1 MDWSTVP
8 VEGEQMQ
15 AANKFLAERQAA
27 QTAAKSDELTARS
40 VLSPEYRP
48 RGILGGQEIGG
59 LIGGIGGLIAGAPAG
74 PLAAAGLGT
83 LGAGAGGAMGEA
95 VEQFVRGEP
104 MSGNRLA
111 QAGFEEAVWDAAG
124 NLVLKGAAKTMRF
137 GADKLGFTKKDIPD
151 ANQAA
156 QDFLT
161 KYGSSLPLAARTGS
175 NIDDA
180 IEGFVY
186 TPATFDIFK
195 KKQQEISDALQTG
208 QKDVLSS
215 FAKTPEFEQALR
227 SGSSTQKASGE
238 VLQNFIK
245 QGETSLSEAVDPIYA
260 NIFKDTDSRV
270 SMFSVKQW
278 AQKELSDPA
287 ALTAGQKSILKEL
300 DTLPPQVDVNLIHK
314 LRSRY
319 LAENRDKYSNALGSE
334 KDSRASTTISQLID
348 KLDGAMDFAADRAF
362 RTLKP
367 ETLAEYKTV
376 TKTYREGIQG
386 LQTDAIKEAMSK
398 NPEEV
403 GAFLFASGKETPIAQ
418 LYKSVAAAGT
428 LSKKSSKEVLDSLRI
443 GYLDALTHTPE
454 NMLKFANQVEQN
466 KATQNTFKAL
476 FGGTPQY
483 NAILAMNEAAKKG
496 LVSVERQ
503 PGLNLR
509 TGAAVA
515 NIGAPVL
522 AVSTG
527 YAFLLSPE
535 QQQKIKDNFVEATIA
550 GGGLIFSQRKLA
562 KIMADPKGA
571 KALTYL
577 AQAKD
582 KLGSPTAFTKLVVEP
597 LANFFNPSNESGD
610 TGMFG
615 QSMGVDWSSIPTK

>member
-15 AANKFLAERQAA
+15 AANKYLAERQAEQA
-27 QTAAKSDELTARS
+27 AAKSAELTSKS

-48 RGILGGQEIGG
+48 RSPLGGQELGG
-59 LIGGIGGLIAGAPAG
+59 LAGGIAGLIAGAPGG
-74 PLAAAGLGT
+74 PLASAGLGT
-83 LGAGAGGAMGEA
+83 LGAGMGGAAGEA
-95 VEQFVRGEP
+95 IEQFVRGEP

-111 QAGFEEAVWDAAG
+111 QAGFEEAAWDAAG

-151 ANQAA
+151 ANKAA
-156 QDFLT
+156 NDFLT

-175 NIDDA
+175 SMDDA

-208 QKDVLSS
+208 QKDLLTS
-215 FAKTPEFEQALR
+215 FTKTPEFEQALR
-227 SGSSTQKASGE
+227 SGSSAQKASGE

-245 QGETSLSEAVDPIYA
+245 QGEQTLSEAVDPIYKG
-260 NIFKDTDSRV
+260 IFKDTDSRV
-270 SMFSVKQW
+270 SMFGVRQW

-287 ALTAGQKSILKEL
+287 KLTAGQRSILKEI
-300 DTLPPQVDVNLIHK
+300 DTLPPQVDVNLIHQ
-314 LRSRY
+314 LRSRW

-334 KDSRASTTISQLID
+334 KDSRASATISELID
-348 KLDGAMDFAADRAF
+348 KLDGAMDFAAN
-362 RTLKP
+362 RTLNP
-367 ETLAEYKTV
+367 QTLAEYKRV

-386 LQTDAIKEAMSK
+386 LQTEAIQQAMSK

-428 LSKKSSKEVLDSLRI
+428 LSKKSSQEVLDSLRV

-454 NMLKFANQVEQN
+454 NMLKFAKELEQN

-522 AVSTG
+522 AVGTG

-535 QQQKIKDNFVEATIA
+535 QQQKIKDNLIEASVA
-550 GGGLIFSQRKLA
+550 GGGLILSQRKLA

-577 AQAKD
+577 AQARD

-597 LANFFNPSNESGD
+597 LANFFGPSNEAGD

-615 QSMGVDWSSIPTK
+615 QPMNVDWSAIPTK

>member
-15 AANKFLAERQAA
+15 AANKYLAERQAQQA
-27 QTAAKSDELTARS
+27 TAKSDELTSKS

-48 RGILGGQEIGG
+48 RSPLGGQELGG
-59 LIGGIGGLIAGAPAG
+59 LVGGVAGLIAGAPGG
-74 PLAAAGLGT
+74 PLTSAGLGT
-83 LGAGAGGAMGEA
+83 LGAGMGGAAGEA
-95 VEQFVRGEP
+95 IEQFVRGEP

-111 QAGFEEAVWDAAG
+111 QAGFEEAAWDAAG
-124 NLVLKGAAKTMRF
+124 NLVLKGAAKTIRF
-137 GADKLGFTKKDIPD
+137 GSDKLGFTKKDIPD
-151 ANQAA
+151 ANKAA
-156 QDFLT
+156 NDFLT
-161 KYGSSLPLAARTGS
+161 QYGSSLPLAARTGS
-175 NIDDA
+175 NIDA
-180 IEGFVY
+180 SLEGFVT
-186 TPATFDIFK
+186 TPVTADIFK
-195 KKQQEISDALQTG
+195 KKQQEISDALQRG
-208 QKDVLSS
+208 QKDVLTNL
-215 FAKTPEFEQALR
+215 AKTPEFEQALR
-227 SGSSTQKASGE
+227 SGSSAQKASGE
-238 VLQNFIK
+238 LLQNFIK
-245 QGETSLSEAVDPIYA
+245 QGEQSLSEAVDPIYKG
-260 NIFKDTDSRV
+260 IFKDTDSRV
-270 SMFSVKQW
+270 SMFGVRQW

-287 ALTAGQKSILKEL
+287 KLTAGQRSILKEI
-300 DTLPPQVDVNLIHK
+300 DTLPPQVDVNLIHQ
-314 LRSRY
+314 LRSRW

-334 KDSRASTTISQLID
+334 KDSRASATISELIGKFD
-348 KLDGAMDFAADRAF
+348 EAMDFAARKAF
-362 RTLKP
+362 TLKP
-367 ETLAEYKTV
+367 KTLDEYERV

-386 LQTDAIKEAMSK
+386 LQTDAIQQAMSK

-403 GAFLFASGKETPIAQ
+403 GAFLFASGKETPITQ

-428 LSKKSSKEVLDSLRI
+428 LSKKSSQEVLDSLRV

-454 NMLKFANQVEQN
+454 NMLKFAKELEQN
-466 KATQNTFKAL
+466 KSTQNTFNVL
-476 FGGTPQY
+476 FKGTPQY

-515 NIGAPVL
+515 NIGAPLL
-522 AVSTG
+522 AVGTG

-535 QQQKIKDNFVEATIA
+535 QQQKIKDNFVEATVSGA
-550 GGGLIFSQRKLA
+550 GLILSQRKLA

-577 AQAKD
+577 AQARD

-597 LANFFNPSNESGD
+597 LANFFGPSNEAGD

-615 QSMGVDWSSIPTK
+615 QPMGMDWSAIPTK

>member
-15 AANKFLAERQAA
+15 AANKYLAERQAA
-27 QTAAKSDELTARS
+27 QTAAKSDELTSKS

-59 LIGGIGGLIAGAPAG
+59 LAGGITGLIAGAPAG
-74 PLAAAGLGT
+74 PVASVGLGI
-83 LGAGAGGAMGEA
+83 LGAGAGGAFGEG
-95 VEQFVRGEP
+95 VEQFIRGEP

-111 QAGFEEAVWDAAG
+111 QAGFEEAAWDAAG

-137 GADKLGFTKKDIPD
+137 GAEKLGFTKKDIPD

-175 NIDDA
+175 NIDA
-180 IEGFVY
+180 SLEGFVA
-186 TPATFDIFK
+186 TPATADIFK
-195 KKQQEISDALQTG
+195 NKQKEISEALQRG
-208 QKDVLSS
+208 QKDVLTNLT
-215 FAKTPEFEQALR
+215 KTPEFEQALR
-227 SGSSTQKASGE
+227 NGSSAQKSSGE

-245 QGETSLSEAVDPIYA
+245 QGETSLSEAVEPLYT

-319 LAENRDKYSNALGSE
+319 LAENRDKYSNSLGSE

-348 KLDGAMDFAADRAF
+348 KLDGAMDFAARRAF
-362 RTLKP
+362 SLKP
-367 ETLAEYKTV
+367 ETLAEYEKV

-386 LQTDAIKEAMSK
+386 LQTDAIQQAMSK
-398 NPEEV
+398 YPEDV
-403 GAFLFASGKETPIAQ
+403 GGFLFASGKETPISQ

-428 LSKKSSKEVLDSLRI
+428 LSKKSSKEVLDSLRY
-443 GYLDALTHTPE
+443 GYLEAMTHTPE
-454 NMLKFANQVEQN
+454 NMLKFADEVAQN

-503 PGLNLR
+503 PGMNMR

-522 AVSTG
+522 AVGTG

-535 QQQKIKDNFVEATIA
+535 QQQKIKDNFVEASIA
-550 GGGLIFSQRKLA
+550 GGGLILSQRKLA

-571 KALTYL
+571 KAITYL

-597 LANFFNPSNESGD
+597 LANFFGPSNESGD

-615 QSMGVDWSSIPTK
+615 QSMGVDWSTVPVK

>member
-15 AANKFLAERQAA
+15 AANKYLAERQAA
-27 QTAAKSDELTARS
+27 QTTAKSDQLTSRS

-48 RGILGGQEIGG
+48 RSPLGGQELGG
-59 LIGGIGGLIAGAPAG
+59 LVGGVAGLIAGAPAG
-74 PLAAAGLGT
+74 PLASAGLGT
-83 LGAGAGGAMGEA
+83 LGAGVGGAAGEA
-95 VEQFVRGEP
+95 IEQFVRGEP

-111 QAGFEEAVWDAAG
+111 QAGFEEAAWDAAG

-137 GADKLGFTKKDIPD
+137 GADKLGFTKKEIPD
-151 ANQAA
+151 ANRAA
-156 QDFLT
+156 NDFLT

-175 NIDDA
+175 SMDDA

-208 QKDVLSS
+208 QKDLLTS
-215 FAKTPEFEQALR
+215 FTKTPEFEQALR
-227 SGSSTQKASGE
+227 SGSSAQKASGE

-245 QGETSLSEAVDPIYA
+245 QGEQSLSEAVDPIYKD
-260 NIFKDTDSRV
+260 IFKDTDSRV
-270 SMFSVKQW
+270 SMFGVRQW

-287 ALTAGQKSILKEL
+287 KLTAGQRSILKEI
-300 DTLPPQVDVNLIHK
+300 DTLPPQVDVNLIHQ
-314 LRSRY
+314 LRSRW

-334 KDSRASTTISQLID
+334 KDSRASSTISQLID
-348 KLDGAMDFAADRAF
+348 KFDEAMDFAAN
-362 RTLKP
+362 RTLNP
-367 ETLAEYKTV
+367 QTLAEYKKV

-386 LQTDAIKEAMSK
+386 LQTDAIQQAMSK

-403 GAFLFASGKETPIAQ
+403 GAFLFSSGKETPIAQ

-428 LSKKSSKEVLDSLRI
+428 LSKKSSKEVLDSLRV

-454 NMLKFANQVEQN
+454 NMLKFAKELEQN

-522 AVSTG
+522 AVGTG

-535 QQQKIKDNFVEATIA
+535 QQQKIKDNLVEASIA
-550 GGGLIFSQRKLA
+550 GGGLILSQRKLA

-577 AQAKD
+577 AQARD

-597 LANFFNPSNESGD
+597 LANFFGPSNEAGD

-615 QSMGVDWSSIPTK
+615 QPTEVNWSAIPTK

>member
-1 MDWSTVP
+1 MDWNTVP

-15 AANKFLAERQAA
+15 AANKYLAERQAA
-27 QTAAKSDELTARS
+27 QTTAKSDELTSKS

-48 RGILGGQEIGG
+48 RGVLGGQEIGG
-59 LIGGIGGLIAGAPAG
+59 LIGGIGGLIAGASAG
-74 PLAAAGLGT
+74 PAASIGLGT
-83 LGAGAGGAMGEA
+83 LGAGAGGALGEGI
-95 VEQFVRGEP
+95 EQFIRGEP
-104 MSGNRLA
+104 MSGSRLA
-111 QAGFEEAVWDAAG
+111 QAGFEEAAWDAAG
-124 NLVLKGAAKTMRF
+124 NLILKGAAKTLRL
-137 GADKLGFTKKDIPD
+137 GSDKLGFTKKDIPD

-156 QDFLT
+156 QDFLS
-161 KYGSSLPLAARTGS
+161 KYGSSLPLSARTGS
-175 NIDDA
+175 NIDA
-180 IEGFVY
+180 SLEGFVA
-186 TPATFDIFK
+186 TPVTADIFK
-195 KKQQEISDALQTG
+195 KKQQEISNALQMG
-208 QKDVLSS
+208 QKDVLSNL
-215 FAKTPEFEQALR
+215 AKTPEFEQALR
-227 SGSSTQKASGE
+227 SGSSAQKASGE

-245 QGETSLSEAVDPIYA
+245 QGEQSLSEAVDPIYKD
-260 NIFKDTDSRV
+260 IFKDTDSRV
-270 SMFSVKQW
+270 SMFSLRQW

-300 DTLPPQVDVNLIHK
+300 DTLPPQVDVDLLHK

-334 KDSRASTTISQLID
+334 KDSRASKTISQLID
-348 KLDGAMDFAADRAF
+348 KLDEAMDFSAGKN
-362 RTLKP
+362 LNPK
-367 ETLAEYKTV
+367 TLAEYKKV

-386 LQTDAIKEAMSK
+386 LQTDAIQEAMAK

-403 GAFLFASGKETPIAQ
+403 GAFLFSSGKETPIAQ
-418 LYKSVAAAGT
+418 LYKSAAAAGT

-443 GYLDALTHTPE
+443 GYLDAMTHTPE
-454 NMLKFANQVEQN
+454 NMLKFANEVEQN

-476 FGGTPQY
+476 FSGTPQY
-483 NAILAMNEAAKKG
+483 DAILAMNEAAKKG
-496 LVSVERQ
+496 LVTVEKQ

-522 AVSTG
+522 AVGTG
-527 YAFLLSPE
+527 YFFALSPE
-535 QQQKIKDNFVEATIA
+535 QQQRLKDNFGEAAVSA
-550 GGGLIFSQRKLA
+550 GGLVLSQRKLA
-562 KIMADPKGA
+562 KVMLDPKGA

-597 LANFFNPSNESGD
+597 LANFFGPSNQSGD

-615 QSMGVDWSSIPTK
+615 QPTGTVNWSSIPTE

>member
-15 AANKFLAERQAA
+15 AANKYLAERQAA
-27 QTAAKSDELTARS
+27 QTTAKSDELTSKS

-48 RGILGGQEIGG
+48 RSPLGGQEIGG
-59 LIGGIGGLIAGAPAG
+59 LIGGIGGIIAGAPAG
-74 PLAAAGLGT
+74 PFTSAGLGT
-83 LGAGAGGAMGEA
+83 LGAGAGGAIGEGI
-95 VEQFVRGEP
+95 EQFLRGEP

-111 QAGFEEAVWDAAG
+111 QAGFEEAAWDAAG
-124 NLVLKGAAKTMRF
+124 NLVLKGAAKTLRF
-137 GADKLGFTKKDIPD
+137 GSDKLGFTKKDIPD

-156 QDFLT
+156 NDFLT

-175 NIDDA
+175 SMDDA

-208 QKDVLSS
+208 QKDLLTS
-215 FAKTPEFEQALR
+215 FTKTPEFEQALR
-227 SGSSTQKASGE
+227 TGSSAQKASGE

-245 QGETSLSEAVDPIYA
+245 QGEQTLSEAVDPIYK

-270 SMFSVKQW
+270 SMFSLRQW

-300 DTLPPQVDVNLIHK
+300 DTLPPQVDVDLLHK

-334 KDSRASTTISQLID
+334 KDSRASKTISQLID
-348 KLDGAMDFAADRAF
+348 KLDEAMDFSAN
-362 RTLKP
+362 RTLNP
-367 ETLAEYKTV
+367 QTLAEYKKV

-386 LQTDAIKEAMSK
+386 LQTDAIQQAMSK

-403 GAFLFASGKETPIAQ
+403 GAFLFASGKETPIGQ

-428 LSKKSSKEVLDSLRI
+428 LSKKSSKEVLDSLRV

-454 NMLKFANQVEQN
+454 NMLKFAKELEQN

-476 FGGTPQY
+476 FEGTPQY

-522 AVSTG
+522 AVGTG

-535 QQQKIKDNFVEATIA
+535 QQQKLKDNLVEASIA
-550 GGGLIFSQRKLA
+550 GGGLILSQRKLA

-597 LANFFNPSNESGD
+597 LANFFGPSNQSGD

-615 QSMGVDWSSIPTK
+615 QPTETVNWSAIPTK

>member
-15 AANKFLAERQAA
+15 AANKYLAERQAA
-27 QTAAKSDELTARS
+27 QATAKSDQLTSRS

-48 RGILGGQEIGG
+48 RSPLGGQELGG
-59 LIGGIGGLIAGAPAG
+59 LVGGVAGLIAGAPGG
-74 PLAAAGLGT
+74 PLASAGLGT
-83 LGAGAGGAMGEA
+83 LGAGVGGAAGEA
-95 VEQFVRGEP
+95 IEQFVRGEP

-111 QAGFEEAVWDAAG
+111 QAGFEEAAWDAAG
-124 NLVLKGAAKTMRF
+124 NLVLKGAAKTIRF
-137 GADKLGFTKKDIPD
+137 GSDKLGFTKKDIPD
-151 ANQAA
+151 ANKAA
-156 QDFLT
+156 NDFLT

-175 NIDDA
+175 SMDDA

-208 QKDVLSS
+208 QKDLLTS
-215 FAKTPEFEQALR
+215 FTKTPEFEQALR
-227 SGSSTQKASGE
+227 SGSSAQKASGE

-245 QGETSLSEAVDPIYA
+245 QGEQSLSEAVDPIYK

-270 SMFSVKQW
+270 SMFGVRQW

-287 ALTAGQKSILKEL
+287 KLTAGQRSILKEIN
-300 DTLPPQVDVNLIHK
+300 TLPPQVDVNLIHQ
-314 LRSRY
+314 LRSRW

-334 KDSRASTTISQLID
+334 KDSRASSTISQLVD
-348 KLDGAMDFAADRAF
+348 KFDEAMDFAAN
-362 RTLKP
+362 RTLNP
-367 ETLAEYKTV
+367 QTLAEYKRV

-386 LQTDAIKEAMSK
+386 LQTDAIQQAMSK

-403 GAFLFASGKETPIAQ
+403 GAFLFSSGKETPIAQ

-428 LSKKSSKEVLDSLRI
+428 LSKKSSKEVLDSLRV

-454 NMLKFANQVEQN
+454 NMLKFAKELEQN

-522 AVSTG
+522 AVGTG

-535 QQQKIKDNFVEATIA
+535 QQQKIKDNLVEASIA
-550 GGGLIFSQRKLA
+550 GGGLILSQRKLA

-577 AQAKD
+577 AQARD

-597 LANFFNPSNESGD
+597 LANFFGPSNEAGD

-615 QSMGVDWSSIPTK
+615 QPTEVNWSAIPTK

>member
-15 AANKFLAERQAA
+15 AANKYLAERQAQQA
-27 QTAAKSDELTARS
+27 TAKSDELTSKS

-48 RGILGGQEIGG
+48 RSPLGGQELGG
-59 LIGGIGGLIAGAPAG
+59 LAGGIAGLIAGAPGG
-74 PLAAAGLGT
+74 PLASAGLGT
-83 LGAGAGGAMGEA
+83 LGAGMGGAAGEA
-95 VEQFVRGEP
+95 IEQFVRGEP

-111 QAGFEEAVWDAAG
+111 QAGFEEAAWDAAG

-151 ANQAA
+151 ANKAA
-156 QDFLT
+156 NDFLT

-175 NIDDA
+175 SMDDA

-208 QKDVLSS
+208 QKDLLTS
-215 FAKTPEFEQALR
+215 FTKTPEFEQALR
-227 SGSSTQKASGE
+227 SGSSAQKASGE

-245 QGETSLSEAVDPIYA
+245 QGEQSLSEAVDPIYK

-270 SMFSVKQW
+270 SMFGVRQW

-287 ALTAGQKSILKEL
+287 KLTAGQRSILKEI
-300 DTLPPQVDVNLIHK
+300 DTLPPQVDVNLIHQ
-314 LRSRY
+314 LRSRW

-334 KDSRASTTISQLID
+334 KDSRASATISQLVD
-348 KLDGAMDFAADRAF
+348 KFDEAMDFAAN
-362 RTLKP
+362 RTLNP
-367 ETLAEYKTV
+367 QTLSEYKRV

-386 LQTDAIKEAMSK
+386 LQTDAIQQAMSK

-428 LSKKSSKEVLDSLRI
+428 LSKKSSQEVLDSLRV

-454 NMLKFANQVEQN
+454 NMLKFAKELEQN
-466 KATQNTFKAL
+466 KSTQNTFKAL

-522 AVSTG
+522 AVGTG

-535 QQQKIKDNFVEATIA
+535 QQQKIKDNLIEASVA
-550 GGGLIFSQRKLA
+550 GGGLILSQRKLA

-577 AQAKD
+577 AQARD

-597 LANFFNPSNESGD
+597 LANFFGPSNEAGD

-615 QSMGVDWSSIPTK
+615 QPMGMDWSAIPTK

>member
-15 AANKFLAERQAA
+15 AANKYLAERQAA
-27 QTAAKSDELTARS
+27 QATAKSDQLTSRS

-48 RGILGGQEIGG
+48 RSPLGGQELGG
-59 LIGGIGGLIAGAPAG
+59 LVGGVAGLIAGAPGG
-74 PLAAAGLGT
+74 PLASAGLGT
-83 LGAGAGGAMGEA
+83 LGAGVGGAAGEA
-95 VEQFVRGEP
+95 IEQFVRGEP

-111 QAGFEEAVWDAAG
+111 QAGFEEAAWDAAG

-137 GADKLGFTKKDIPD
+137 GADKLGFTKKEIPD
-151 ANQAA
+151 ANKAA
-156 QDFLT
+156 NDFLT

-175 NIDDA
+175 SMDDA

-208 QKDVLSS
+208 QKDLLTS
-215 FAKTPEFEQALR
+215 FTKTPEFEQALR
-227 SGSSTQKASGE
+227 SGSSAQKASGE

-245 QGETSLSEAVDPIYA
+245 QGEQSLSEAVDPIYK

-270 SMFSVKQW
+270 SMFGVRQW

-287 ALTAGQKSILKEL
+287 KLTAGQRSILKEIN
-300 DTLPPQVDVNLIHK
+300 TLPPQVDVNLIHQ
-314 LRSRY
+314 LRSRW

-334 KDSRASTTISQLID
+334 KDSRASSTISQLVD
-348 KLDGAMDFAADRAF
+348 KFDEAMDFAAN
-362 RTLKP
+362 RTLNP
-367 ETLAEYKTV
+367 QTLAEYKRV

-386 LQTDAIKEAMSK
+386 LQTDAIQQAMSK

-403 GAFLFASGKETPIAQ
+403 GAFLFSSGKETPIAQ

-428 LSKKSSKEVLDSLRI
+428 LSKKSSKEVLDSLRV

-454 NMLKFANQVEQN
+454 NMLKFAKELEQN

-522 AVSTG
+522 AVGTG

-535 QQQKIKDNFVEATIA
+535 QQQKIKDNLVEASIA
-550 GGGLIFSQRKLA
+550 GGGLILSQRKLA

-577 AQAKD
+577 AQARD

-597 LANFFNPSNESGD
+597 LANFFGPSNEAGD

-615 QSMGVDWSSIPTK
+615 QPTEVNWSAIPTK

>member
-15 AANKFLAERQAA
+15 AANKYLAERQAA
-27 QTAAKSDELTARS
+27 QTTAKSDELTSKS

-48 RGILGGQEIGG
+48 RSPLGGQEIGG
-59 LIGGIGGLIAGAPAG
+59 LVGGIGGLIAGAPGG
-74 PLAAAGLGT
+74 PLASAGLGT
-83 LGAGAGGAMGEA
+83 LGAGIGGAAGEA
-95 VEQFVRGEP
+95 IEQFVRGEP

-111 QAGFEEAVWDAAG
+111 QAGFEEAAWDAAG

-137 GADKLGFTKKDIPD
+137 GADKLGFTKKEIPD

-175 NIDDA
+175 NIDA
-180 IEGFVY
+180 SLEGFVT
-186 TPATFDIFK
+186 TPVTADIFK
-195 KKQQEISDALQTG
+195 KKQQEISNALQTG
-208 QKDVLSS
+208 QKDILSNL
-215 FAKTPEFEQALR
+215 AKTPEFEQALR
-227 SGSSTQKASGE
+227 SNSSAQKASGE

-245 QGETSLSEAVDPIYA
+245 EGEQSLSEAVDPIYKE
-260 NIFKDTDSRV
+260 IFKDTDSRV
-270 SMFSVKQW
+270 SMFSLRQW

-300 DTLPPQVDVNLIHK
+300 NTLPPQVDVDLLHK

-334 KDSRASTTISQLID
+334 KDSRASKTISQLID
-348 KLDGAMDFAADRAF
+348 KLDEAMDFSARKSF
-362 RTLKP
+362 TLKP
-367 ETLAEYKTV
+367 KTLAEYEKV

-386 LQTDAIKEAMSK
+386 LQTSSIQQAMLE

-428 LSKKSSKEVLDSLRI
+428 LTKKSSNAVLDSLRY
-443 GYLDALTHTPE
+443 GYLEAMTHTPE
-454 NMLKFANQVEQN
+454 NMLKFADEVAQN
-466 KATQNTFKAL
+466 KSTQNTFNAL
-476 FGGTPQY
+476 FSNTPQY

-496 LVSVERQ
+496 LVTVERQ

-509 TGAAVA
+509 SGAAVA

-535 QQQKIKDNFVEATIA
+535 QQQKIKDNLFEATVSGA
-550 GGGLIFSQRKLA
+550 GLILSQRKLA

-571 KALTYL
+571 KAITYL

-597 LANFFNPSNESGD
+597 LANFFGPSNESGD

-615 QSMGVDWSSIPTK
+615 QSMGVDWSAIPTK

>member
-15 AANKFLAERQAA
+15 AANKYLAERQAA
-27 QTAAKSDELTARS
+27 QAAAESEKLTSKS

-48 RGILGGQEIGG
+48 RSPLGGQEIGG

-74 PLAAAGLGT
+74 PLASAGLGT
-83 LGAGAGGAMGEA
+83 LGAGAGGAIGEGI
-95 VEQFVRGEP
+95 EQFVRGEP

-111 QAGFEEAVWDAAG
+111 QAGFEEAAWDAAG
-124 NLVLKGAAKTMRF
+124 NLILKGAAKTLRL
-137 GADKLGFTKKDIPD
+137 GSDKLGFTKTEIPD

-161 KYGSSLPLAARTGS
+161 KYGSSLPLSARTGS
-175 NIDDA
+175 NIDA
-180 IEGFVY
+180 SLEGFVA
-186 TPATFDIFK
+186 TPITADIFK
-195 KKQQEISDALQTG
+195 NKQKEISEALQTG
-208 QKDVLSS
+208 QKDVLANL
-215 FAKTPEFEQALR
+215 AKTPEFEQALR
-227 SGSSTQKASGE
+227 SGSSAQKASGE
-238 VLQNFIK
+238 ILQSFIK
-245 QGETSLSEAVDPIYA
+245 EGEKSLSDAVDPIYKD
-260 NIFKDTDSRV
+260 IFKDTDSRV
-270 SMFSVKQW
+270 SMFSLRQW

-300 DTLPPQVDVNLIHK
+300 DTLPPQVDVDLLHK

-334 KDSRASTTISQLID
+334 KDSRASKTISQLID
-348 KLDGAMDFAADRAF
+348 KLDEAMDFSAGKN
-362 RTLKP
+362 LNP
-367 ETLAEYKTV
+367 QTLAEYRKV
-376 TKTYREGIQG
+376 TKTYREGVQG
-386 LQTDAIKEAMSK
+386 LQTDAIQQAMSK

-403 GAFLFASGKETPIAQ
+403 GSFLFASGKETPIAQ

-443 GYLDALTHTPE
+443 GYLDAMTHTPE
-454 NMLKFANQVEQN
+454 NMLKFANEVEQN
-466 KATQNTFKAL
+466 KSTQNTFKAL
-476 FGGTPQY
+476 FSGTPQY

-503 PGLNLR
+503 PGMNLR

-522 AVSTG
+522 AVGTG

-535 QQQKIKDNFVEATIA
+535 QQQKIKDNLVEATIT
-550 GGGLIFSQRKLA
+550 GGSLVLSQRKLA
-562 KIMADPKGA
+562 KIMQDPKGA

-582 KLGSPTAFTKLVVEP
+582 KLTSPTAFTKLVAEP
-597 LANFFNPSNESGD
+597 LANFFGPSNATVD

-615 QSMGVDWSSIPTK
+615 QPTGVNWSSIPTE

>member
-15 AANKFLAERQAA
+15 AANKYLAERQA
-27 QTAAKSDELTARS
+27 QQEAAKSDELTSKS

-48 RGILGGQEIGG
+48 RSPLGGQEIGG
-59 LIGGIGGLIAGAPAG
+59 LVGGIGGLIAGAPAG
-74 PLAAAGLGT
+74 PLASAGLGT
-83 LGAGAGGAMGEA
+83 LGAGVGGAAGEA
-95 VEQFVRGEP
+95 IEQFVRGEP

-111 QAGFEEAVWDAAG
+111 QAGFEEAAWDAAG

-151 ANQAA
+151 ANKAA
-156 QDFLT
+156 NDFLT

-208 QKDVLSS
+208 QKDLLTS
-215 FAKTPEFEQALR
+215 FTKTPEFEQALR
-227 SGSSTQKASGE
+227 SGSSAQKASGE

-245 QGETSLSEAVDPIYA
+245 QGEQSLSEAVDPIYKG
-260 NIFKDTDSRV
+260 IFKDTDSRV
-270 SMFSVKQW
+270 TMFDVKRW

-287 ALTAGQKSILKEL
+287 KLTAGQRSILKEI
-300 DTLPPQVDVNLIHK
+300 DTLPPQVDVNLIHQ
-314 LRSRY
+314 LRSRW

-334 KDSRASTTISQLID
+334 KDSRASATISELID
-348 KLDGAMDFAADRAF
+348 KLDGAMDFAARKAF
-362 RTLKP
+362 TLNPK
-367 ETLAEYKTV
+367 TLAEYEKV

-386 LQTDAIKEAMSK
+386 LQTDAIQQAMSK

-428 LSKKSSKEVLDSLRI
+428 LSKKSSQEVLDSLRV

-454 NMLKFANQVEQN
+454 NMLKFAKELEQN
-466 KATQNTFKAL
+466 KSTQNTFNAL
-476 FGGTPQY
+476 FKGTPQY

-515 NIGAPVL
+515 NIGAPLL
-522 AVSTG
+522 AVGTG

-535 QQQKIKDNFVEATIA
+535 QQQKIKDNFVEATVSGA
-550 GGGLIFSQRKLA
+550 GLILSQRKLA

-571 KALTYL
+571 KALGYL
-577 AQAKD
+577 AQARD

-597 LANFFNPSNESGD
+597 LANFFGPSNEAGD

-615 QSMGVDWSSIPTK
+615 QPMGMDWSAIPTK

>member
-15 AANKFLAERQAA
+15 AANKYLAERQAQQA
-27 QTAAKSDELTARS
+27 TAKSDELTSKS

-48 RGILGGQEIGG
+48 RSPLGGQELGG
-59 LIGGIGGLIAGAPAG
+59 LVGGVAGLIAGTPGG
-74 PLAAAGLGT
+74 PLASAGLGT
-83 LGAGAGGAMGEA
+83 LGAGMGGAAGEA
-95 VEQFVRGEP
+95 IEQFVRGEP

-111 QAGFEEAVWDAAG
+111 QAGFEEAAWDAAG
-124 NLVLKGAAKTMRF
+124 NLILKGAAKTLRL
-137 GADKLGFTKKDIPD
+137 GADKLGFTSKEIPD

-156 QDFLT
+156 QDFLS
-161 KYGSSLPLAARTGS
+161 KYGSSLPLSARTGS
-175 NIDDA
+175 NIDA
-180 IEGFVY
+180 SLEGFVA
-186 TPATFDIFK
+186 TPVTADIFK
-195 KKQQEISDALQTG
+195 KKQQEISSALQMG
-208 QKDVLSS
+208 QKDVLSNL
-215 FAKTPEFEQALR
+215 AKTPEFEQALR
-227 SGSSTQKASGE
+227 SGSSAQKASGE

-245 QGETSLSEAVDPIYA
+245 QGEQSLSEAVDPIYKD
-260 NIFKDTDSRV
+260 IFKDTDSRV
-270 SMFSVKQW
+270 SMFSLRQW

-300 DTLPPQVDVNLIHK
+300 DTLPPQVDVDLLHK

-334 KDSRASTTISQLID
+334 KDSRASKTISQLID
-348 KLDGAMDFAADRAF
+348 KLDEAMDFSAGKN
-362 RTLKP
+362 LKP
-367 ETLAEYKTV
+367 QTLAEYKKV

-386 LQTDAIKEAMSK
+386 LQTDAIQEAMAK

-403 GAFLFASGKETPIAQ
+403 GAFLFSSGKETPIAQ
-418 LYKSVAAAGT
+418 LYKSAAAAGT

-443 GYLDALTHTPE
+443 GYLDAMTHTPE
-454 NMLKFANQVEQN
+454 NMLKFANEVEQN

-476 FGGTPQY
+476 FSGTPQY

-496 LVSVERQ
+496 LVTVEKQ

-515 NIGAPVL
+515 NIGAPLL
-522 AVSTG
+522 AVGTG
-527 YAFLLSPE
+527 YFFALTPE
-535 QQQKIKDNFVEATIA
+535 QQQKLKENFGEAAVSA
-550 GGGLIFSQRKLA
+550 GGLVLSQRKLA
-562 KIMADPKGA
+562 KVMLDPKGA

-577 AQAKD
+577 AQARD

-597 LANFFNPSNESGD
+597 LANFFGPSNQSGD

-615 QSMGVDWSSIPTK
+615 QPTGTVNWSSIPTE

>member
-15 AANKFLAERQAA
+15 AANKYLAGRQA
-27 QTAAKSDELTARS
+27 QQEAAKSDELTSRS

-48 RGILGGQEIGG
+48 RSPLGGQELGGLVGGVGG
-59 LIGGIGGLIAGAPAG
+59 LIMGAPAG
-74 PLAAAGLGT
+74 PAVSAGLGT
-83 LGAGAGGAMGEA
+83 LGAGVGGAIGEGI
-95 VEQFVRGEP
+95 EQFVRGEP

-111 QAGFEEAVWDAAG
+111 QAGFEEAAWDAAG
-124 NLVLKGAAKTMRF
+124 NLVLKGAAKTIRF
-137 GADKLGFTKKDIPD
+137 GSDKLGFTKKDIPD

-156 QDFLT
+156 NDFLT

-175 NIDDA
+175 SMDDA

-208 QKDVLSS
+208 QKDLLTS
-215 FAKTPEFEQALR
+215 FTKTPEFEQALR
-227 SGSSTQKASGE
+227 SGSSAQKASGE

-245 QGETSLSEAVDPIYA
+245 QGEQSLSEAVDPIYK

-270 SMFSVKQW
+270 SMFSVRQW

-287 ALTAGQKSILKEL
+287 KLTAGQRSILKEI
-300 DTLPPQVDVNLIHK
+300 DTLPPQVDVNLIHQ
-314 LRSRY
+314 LRSRW

-334 KDSRASTTISQLID
+334 KDSRASATISQLVD
-348 KLDGAMDFAADRAF
+348 KFDEAMDFAAN
-362 RTLKP
+362 RTLNP
-367 ETLAEYKTV
+367 QTLAEYKKV

-386 LQTDAIKEAMSK
+386 LQTDAIQQAMSK

-403 GAFLFASGKETPIAQ
+403 GAFLFASGKETPINQ

-428 LSKKSSKEVLDSLRI
+428 LSKKSSQEVLDSLRV
-443 GYLDALTHTPE
+443 GYLDAMTHTPE
-454 NMLKFANQVEQN
+454 NMLKFAKELEQN
-466 KATQNTFKAL
+466 RSTQNTFNAL
-476 FGGTPQY
+476 FKGTPQY

-522 AVSTG
+522 AVGTG

-535 QQQKIKDNFVEATIA
+535 QQQKIKDNLVEASVA
-550 GGGLIFSQRKLA
+550 GGGLILSQRKLA

-597 LANFFNPSNESGD
+597 LANFFGPSNQSGD

-615 QSMGVDWSSIPTK
+615 QPTETFDWSTIQTK

>member
-1 MDWSTVP
+1 MDWDKVP
-8 VEGEQMQ
+8 VQNEQAQSAEKYMAEQQ
-15 AANKFLAERQAA
+15 AAKAA
-27 QTAAKSDELTARS
+27 SQSQELTSKS

-48 RGILGGQEIGG
+48 RNPLGGQEIGG

-74 PLAAAGLGT
+74 VPASLGLSA
-83 LGAGAGGAMGEA
+83 LGAGAGGAIGEGI
-95 VEQFVRGEP
+95 EQFIRGEP
-104 MSGNRLA
+104 VSGNRLA
-111 QAGFEEAVWDAAG
+111 NAGFQEAAWDAAG
-124 NLVLKGAAKTMRF
+124 NLVLKGAAKTLRF
-137 GADKLGFTKKDIPD
+137 GADKLGFTKKEIPD

-156 QDFLT
+156 NDFLE
-161 KYGSSLPLAARTGS
+161 KYGSSLPLSAKTGS
-175 NIDDA
+175 NIDA
-180 IEGFVY
+180 SLEGFVN

-195 KKQQEISDALQTG
+195 RKQQEISDALQTG

-215 FAKTPEFEQALR
+215 FTKSPEFEQALR
-227 SGSSTQKASGE
+227 SGSSAQKASGQ

-245 QGETSLSEAVDPIYA
+245 QGEQSLSDAVDPIYKG
-260 NIFKDTDSRV
+260 IFKDTDSRV
-270 SMFSVKQW
+270 SMFSLRQW

-300 DTLPPQVDVNLIHK
+300 DTLPPQVDVDLLHK

-334 KDSRASTTISQLID
+334 KDSRASKTISQLID
-348 KLDGAMDFAADRAF
+348 KLDEAMDFSAN
-362 RTLKP
+362 RTLNP
-367 ETLAEYKTV
+367 ATLSEYKKV

-386 LQTDAIKEAMSK
+386 LQTDAVQQAMTK

-403 GAFLFASGKETPIAQ
+403 GAFLFASGKETPISN

-428 LSKKSSKEVLDSLRI
+428 LSKKSSKEILDSLRF

-454 NMLKFANQVEQN
+454 NMLKFAKEVEQN
-466 KATQNTFKAL
+466 KGTKNTFNAL
-476 FGGTPQY
+476 FEGTPQY

-496 LVSVERQ
+496 LVSVDRQ
-503 PGLNLR
+503 PGLNMR

-515 NIGAPVL
+515 SIGAPAL
-522 AVSTG
+522 AVGTG

-535 QQQKIKDNFVEATIA
+535 QQQKIKDNLVDASVA
-550 GGGLIFSQRKLA
+550 GGSLVLTQRKLA

-571 KALTYL
+571 KAITYL
-577 AQAKD
+577 SQARD
-582 KLGSPTAFTKLVVEP
+582 KLTSPTAFTKLVVEP
-597 LANFFNPSNESGD
+597 LANYFGPSNEAGD

-615 QSMGVDWSSIPTK
+615 QPMGVNWDSIPVSK

>member
-15 AANKFLAERQAA
+15 AANKYLAERQAQQA
-27 QTAAKSDELTARS
+27 TAKSDELTSKS

-48 RGILGGQEIGG
+48 RSPLGGQELGG
-59 LIGGIGGLIAGAPAG
+59 LVGGVAGLIAGAPGG
-74 PLAAAGLGT
+74 PLTSAGLGT
-83 LGAGAGGAMGEA
+83 LGAGMGGAAGEA
-95 VEQFVRGEP
+95 IEQFVRGEP

-111 QAGFEEAVWDAAG
+111 QAGFEEAAWDAAG
-124 NLVLKGAAKTMRF
+124 NLVLKGAAKTIRF
-137 GADKLGFTKKDIPD
+137 GSDKLGFTKKDIPD
-151 ANQAA
+151 ANKAA
-156 QDFLT
+156 NDFLT
-161 KYGSSLPLAARTGS
+161 QYGSSLPLAARTGS
-175 NIDDA
+175 SMDDA

-208 QKDVLSS
+208 QKDLLTS
-215 FAKTPEFEQALR
+215 FTKTPEFEQALR
-227 SGSSTQKASGE
+227 SGSSAQKASGE

-245 QGETSLSEAVDPIYA
+245 QGEQSLSEAVDPIYKG
-260 NIFKDTDSRV
+260 IFKDTDSRV
-270 SMFSVKQW
+270 SMFGVRQW

-287 ALTAGQKSILKEL
+287 KLTAGQRSILKEI
-300 DTLPPQVDVNLIHK
+300 DTLPPQVDVNLIHQ
-314 LRSRY
+314 LRSRW

-334 KDSRASTTISQLID
+334 KDSRASATISQLVD
-348 KLDGAMDFAADRAF
+348 KFDEAMDFAAN
-362 RTLKP
+362 RTLNP
-367 ETLAEYKTV
+367 QTLAEYKKV

-386 LQTDAIKEAMSK
+386 LQTDAIQQAMSK

-428 LSKKSSKEVLDSLRI
+428 LSKKSSQEVLDSLRV

-454 NMLKFANQVEQN
+454 NMLKFAKELEQN
-466 KATQNTFKAL
+466 KATQNTFNAL
-476 FGGTPQY
+476 FKGTPQY

-515 NIGAPVL
+515 NIVAPVL
-522 AVSTG
+522 AVGTG

-535 QQQKIKDNFVEATIA
+535 QQQKIKDNLGEAA
-550 GGGLIFSQRKLA
+550 VSGAGLILSQRKLA

-577 AQAKD
+577 AQARD

-597 LANFFNPSNESGD
+597 LANFFGPSNEAGD

-615 QSMGVDWSSIPTK
+615 QPMGMDWSAIPTK

>member
-175 NIDDA
+175 SMDDA

-195 KKQQEISDALQTG
+195 KKQQEISDALQAG
-208 QKDVLSS
+208 QKDVLTS
-215 FAKTPEFEQALR
+215 FTKTPEFEQALR
-227 SGSSTQKASGE
+227 SGSSAQKASGE

-245 QGETSLSEAVDPIYA
+245 QGETSLSEAVKPLYA
-260 NIFKDTDSRV
+260 DIFKDTDSRV
-270 SMFSVKQW
+270 SMFDVRQW

-287 ALTAGQKSILKEL
+287 KLTAGQKSILKEI
-300 DTLPPQVDVNLIHK
+300 DTLPPQVDVNLIHE
-314 LRSRY
+314 LRSRW

-348 KLDGAMDFAADRAF
+348 KFDQAMDFAAG

-367 ETLAEYKTV
+367 ETLAEYKKV

-386 LQTDAIKEAMSK
+386 LQTDAIQQAMSK

-597 LANFFNPSNESGD
+597 LANFFGPSNESGD